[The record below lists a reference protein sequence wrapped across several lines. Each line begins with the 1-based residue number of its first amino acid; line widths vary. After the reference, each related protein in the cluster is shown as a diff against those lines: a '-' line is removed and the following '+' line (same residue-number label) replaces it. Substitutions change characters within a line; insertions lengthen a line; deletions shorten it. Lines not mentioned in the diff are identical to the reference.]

1 MNQYKTNRNGTLVNA
16 EPLFASVWLALFSE
30 LRKNYN
36 EWRLATVVDAESHK
50 QIGKK

>member
-1 MNQYKTNRNGTLVNA
+1 MKQYNTESKRALVST

-36 EWRLATVVDAESHK
+36 EWRLASEAELENPQSS
-50 QIGKK
+50 GE